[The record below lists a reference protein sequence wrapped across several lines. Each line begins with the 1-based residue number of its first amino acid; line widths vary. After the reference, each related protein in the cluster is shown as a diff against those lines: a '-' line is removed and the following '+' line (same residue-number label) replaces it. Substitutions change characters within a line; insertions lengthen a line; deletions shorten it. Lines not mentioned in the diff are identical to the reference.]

1 MKFQEAALELEASR
15 EREGKCSNEVEIELT
30 VHLGVIEWPW
40 GTETKAGQ
48 HCDGTEFSDI
58 QEPNLGISEC
68 SQSMAW
74 WLGHKM
80 G

>member
-1 MKFQEAALELEASR
+1 MAL
-15 EREGKCSNEVEIELT
+15 
-30 VHLGVIEWPW
+30 

-58 QEPNLGISEC
+58 QDPNLGVSEC
-68 SQSMAW
+68 SQSMVW
-74 WLGHKM
+74 RLGHKM